1 MITNCVNGKK
11 YVGITSR
18 SIKQRFNEHCK
29 TDSYIGRAI
38 RKYGESNFSITQIDK
53 SSNWEE
59 LCEKE
64 VSYIKEY
71 DSFDNGYNQT
81 IGGDGVVLKEDKLI
95 EKTEENSMYINLIDK
110 VLDKF
115 YRNDIATPDEIL
127 LIFMK
132 MFFISEFDS
141 EQKEVSKAISKLN
154 THYKKR
160 LNEFC
165 SVICPDFSVEKFV
178 LND

>member
-18 SIKQRFNEHCK
+18 SIKQRFNEHRK

-53 SSNWEE
+53 SSNWED

-64 VSYIKEY
+64 VNYIKEY
-71 DSFDNGYNQT
+71 NSFDNGYNQT

-95 EKTEENSMYINLIDK
+95 EKTEENSIYINLIDK

-115 YRNDIATPDEIL
+115 YRNDIATPNEIL
-127 LIFMK
+127 LVFMK
-132 MFFISEFDS
+132 MFFVSEFES

-154 THYKKR
+154 NYYKKR

-165 SVICPDFSVEKFV
+165 GVICPDFSVEKFV

>member
-132 MFFISEFDS
+132 MFFISEFES
-141 EQKEVSKAISKLN
+141 EQKEVSKVISELDS
-154 THYKKR
+154 HYKKR

-165 SVICPDFSVEKFV
+165 SVTCPDFSVEKFV

>member
-18 SIKQRFNEHCK
+18 SIKQRFNEHCR
-29 TDSYIGRAI
+29 TDSYIGTAI
-38 RKYGESNFSITQIDK
+38 RKYGKSNFSITQIDK

-64 VSYIKEY
+64 VNYIKEY
-71 DSFDNGYNQT
+71 GSFGNGYNQT
-81 IGGDGVVLKEDKLI
+81 IGGDGVVLQEDKLI
-95 EKTEENSMYINLIDK
+95 EKTEENSTYIKLIDK

-132 MFFISEFDS
+132 MFFVSEFES
-141 EQKEVSKAISKLN
+141 EQKEVSKVISKLN
-154 THYKKR
+154 NHYKKR

-165 SVICPDFSVEKFV
+165 GVICPDFSVEKFV

>member
-1 MITNCVNGKK
+1 M
-11 YVGITSR
+11 
-18 SIKQRFNEHCK
+18 
-29 TDSYIGRAI
+29 
-38 RKYGESNFSITQIDK
+38 
-53 SSNWEE
+53 
-59 LCEKE
+59 
-64 VSYIKEY
+64 SYIKEY

-127 LIFMK
+127 LTFMK
-132 MFFISEFDS
+132 MFFVSEFES
-141 EQKEVSKAISKLN
+141 EQKEVSKAIGKLN
-154 THYKKR
+154 NHYKKR

-165 SVICPDFSVEKFV
+165 SIICPDFSVEKFV

>member
-18 SIKQRFNEHCK
+18 SIKQRFNEHRK

-132 MFFISEFDS
+132 MFFISEFES
-141 EQKEVSKAISKLN
+141 EQKEVSKVISELN
-154 THYKKR
+154 SHYKKR